1 MADDLF
7 SIKNAFYLGNFQ
19 GAINDAQSSDLVLS
33 SPADERERDLI
44 VSISTSTCELVDFG
58 LI

>member
-7 SIKNAFYLGNFQ
+7 SIKNAFYLGNYQ
-19 GAINDAQSSDLVLS
+19 GAINDAQASDLVLS

-44 VSISTSTCELVDFG
+44 VRTVS
-58 LI
+58 